1 MNFLITKYKL
11 FGKLYRKIKFA
22 LKINW
27 VKTLYFNFKMLPF
40 SIAKKLPVYFYGKVK
55 FNDLSGKVEINAPI
69 KSGMI
74 GFGQP
79 YEIFTKGTGR
89 AEIFFAGNIIFNGYC
104 QFGIDYLIYVAPNA
118 SLTMG
123 NMSSLGSNGKIVCF
137 DKIKFGEYCR
147 IGFESQLIDTNAHQM
162 IDVLTDEKFPI
173 TSSIILGDYNYF
185 GNRVSIMQNT
195 YTPNYCT
202 IASNSLCNNDY
213 VHFGTNVLIG
223 GIPAK
228 VIRQNISRDWE
239 GEIENLD
246 SCLKVFI

>member
-1 MNFLITKYKL
+1 MNLLVKMYKYFGKMFRKYKFL
-11 FGKLYRKIKFA
+11 

-27 VKTLYFNFKMLPF
+27 IKTIYFNFKMFPF
-40 SIAKKLPVYFYGKVK
+40 EVAKKLPVYFYGKVK
-55 FNDLSGKVEINAPI
+55 FNDLSGKIQINAPI

-79 YEIFTKGTGR
+79 YEIFTKAIGKS
-89 AEIFFAGNIIFNGYC
+89 EIFFAGNINFNGYC

-137 DKIKFGEYCR
+137 DKIMFGDYCR

-162 IDVLTDEKFPI
+162 IDVVTNEKFPI

-195 YTPNYCT
+195 VTPNYCT

-213 VHFGTNVLIG
+213 TNFGSNTLIG

-228 VIRQNISRDWE
+228 LLKHNVSRDWE
-239 GEIENLD
+239 GEIENLN
-246 SCLKVFI
+246 SWLRVFI